1 MKTMSVNISKQKVYD
16 EVAKTTSYIGAK
28 SVSEN
33 VTYNNVFT
41 TDDDSIMLDRFWIE
55 AGSDILSRLS
65 RYVQSGSFDTDS
77 GDFSVTFR
85 LSSRCND
92 SLTATAGNPL
102 FSYFVNYITGKWMQF
117 INGES
122 ASVYLGLSE
131 VSVSEL
137 ISIFTSRTRE

>member
-41 TDDDSIMLDRFWIE
+41 TDDDSIMLDRFWNE

>member
-41 TDDDSIMLDRFWIE
+41 TDDDSIMLDRFWNE

-65 RYVQSGSFDTDS
+65 RYVQSGTFDTDS

-92 SLTATAGNPL
+92 SLTATAVNPL

>member
-41 TDDDSIMLDRFWIE
+41 TDDDSIMLDRFWNE

-65 RYVQSGSFDTDS
+65 RYVQSGTFDTDS

>member
-33 VTYNNVFT
+33 VAYNNVFT
-41 TDDDSIMLDRFWIE
+41 TDDDSIMLDRFWNE